1 MAFHKSEQSKKE
13 LVNKYISATVEEKE
27 MLEVKFSMNVNGII
41 REIADHGNVD
51 SAAMGDCR
59 CASQRSIVDANL
71 SINEENGHDKK
82 VEDVPEEVMLAKIFT
97 FRNSRR

>member
-1 MAFHKSEQSKKE
+1 M
-13 LVNKYISATVEEKE
+13 
-27 MLEVKFSMNVNGII
+27 
-41 REIADHGNVD
+41 
-51 SAAMGDCR
+51 C
-59 CASQRSIVDANL
+59 SQRNIVDANL